1 VGRFSKFL
9 ELAYNSK
16 LNPKIWQ
23 DSHTLLPGIKDHLEA
38 VAIAWREY
46 AKVPEDAYLDTL
58 LTGGNANFTT
68 TAQSDLDLHVL
79 VDPKKMPIQDED
91 LQHDFIMSKKSAWM
105 NAHDI
110 KIKGYPVE
118 VYVQLANETIPEGQG
133 VYSLDAEMWIRE
145 PKNLHLNFD
154 KNKELIQLVKDH
166 MFAIDNIATL
176 EQAKTLKD
184 EIVKGRGEQLKIGG
198 EFAIGNLLF
207 KSLRNK
213 GYLQKLTDF
222 IQNATNREYTFE
234 SRLQEIYDEP
244 EDSNFTHEGYNYDL
258 NGLLSATLGMPIIQ
272 FSVSKLIWI
281 FKWDPMTK
289 KDNPRIKAADESAPI
304 LITKDKDQW
313 VVLDGIHRLAA
324 AVKDGMKELPAI
336 VVDSTLLGKYR
347 IPFEVRS

>member
-1 VGRFSKFL
+1 
-9 ELAYNSK
+9 
-16 LNPKIWQ
+16 
-23 DSHTLLPGIKDHLEA
+23 
-38 VAIAWREY
+38 
-46 AKVPEDAYLDTL
+46 
-58 LTGGNANFTT
+58 
-68 TAQSDLDLHVL
+68 
-79 VDPKKMPIQDED
+79 
-91 LQHDFIMSKKSAWM
+91 
-105 NAHDI
+105 
-110 KIKGYPVE
+110 
-118 VYVQLANETIPEGQG
+118 
-133 VYSLDAEMWIRE
+133 
-145 PKNLHLNFD
+145 
-154 KNKELIQLVKDH
+154 LIQLVKDH